1 MRLQLRGEM
10 AMEECAFARKP
21 SIILEQFL
29 HISGTVSRARG
40 IIILTF
46 VQNNWTVIASLL
58 REDTEHEVQNPETV
72 AEEKR

>member
-1 MRLQLRGEM
+1 M
-10 AMEECAFARKP
+10 ATEECAFVRKP

-58 REDTEHEVQNPETV
+58 REDTRNKLQSMKFKIL
-72 AEEKR
+72 KRLPKKNGRP